1 MNQSILKARSQQL
14 AQSHPLQPNY
24 TAKLP
29 LQRHQ
34 APHRPPAASV
44 VPVAKPRFPLMGLVL
59 IALII
64 SNAIFATGFF
74 LNTEIDVLLGIRE
87 QQVVRAYE
95 DRVTGLRMQVDRLRS
110 SQVANRGN
118 INLQM
123 QELMRRQGELNQR
136 QNYVR
141 SLASR
146 ASELGLASLAQTP
159 LKTGSA
165 DKSIITGSLDTSG
178 DSTPFSPD
186 TLSLHLD
193 SMNQQ
198 TLGALAMLEESARDE
213 RDIIRK
219 NLRSLGVRLPA
230 HQSQDAVGGPYLPA
244 EGFGPPDETFIDS
257 AQRVT
262 ISLAALDHAKKYLL
276 TAPLLQPIRG
286 KIKVSSRYG
295 SRRDPF
301 HGKRAFHAGIDFK
314 AKTGTPV
321 RATGAGK
328 VVFAGRRG
336 GYGNSVEIEHTDGL
350 TTRYGHLSK
359 IYVHTGAH
367 VEAGQNIGAVGAT
380 GRATGPHLHYEVR
393 DSDGDTSD
401 PAMFI
406 RTGYKLRAYF

>member
-1 MNQSILKARSQQL
+1 MPHASSDQSALHTL
-14 AQSHPLQPNY
+14 AQQTPGL
-24 TAKLP
+24 
-29 LQRHQ
+29 
-34 APHRPPAASV
+34 APVSAPR
-44 VPVAKPRFPLMGLVL
+44 KPRFSPIGLLLVT
-59 IALII
+59 LII

-74 LNTEIDVLLGIRE
+74 LQTEIDVLLGMRQ

-123 QELMRRQGELNQR
+123 QELMRKQGELNQR
-136 QNYVR
+136 QNYIR
-141 SLASR
+141 SLATR
-146 ASELGLASLAQTP
+146 AGELGLSTLGQPAANTDL
-159 LKTGSA
+159 LDKT
-165 DKSIITGSLDTSG
+165 IITGSIDPLNAD
-178 DSTPFSPD
+178 DLFSPD
-186 TLSLHLD
+186 ALGGHID
-193 SMNQQ
+193 SMNLQ
-198 TLGALAMLEESARDE
+198 TLTALAMLEESARDE
-213 RDIIRK
+213 RDIIRT

-230 HQSQDAVGGPYLPA
+230 HQPQDAVGGPYLPA
-244 EGFGPPDETFIDS
+244 DEFDAPDEAFIDS
-257 AQRVT
+257 ARRVT
-262 ISLAALDHAKKYLL
+262 LSLAALDHAKKYLL

-286 KIKVSSRYG
+286 KIRVSSNYG

-301 HGKRAFHAGIDFK
+301 HGKRAFHSGIDFK

-336 GYGNSVEIEHTDGL
+336 GYGNSIKIEHSNGI

-359 IYVHTGAH
+359 ILVHSGAT
-367 VEAGQNIGAVGAT
+367 VSAGQNIGAVGAT

-393 DSDGDTSD
+393 NSEGDTSN
-401 PAMFI
+401 PATFI